1 MHDFGGEALASLS
14 TEDVDFI
21 KALPKAELHAHLNG
35 CIPLECL
42 QELVNQH
49 PEITSGSDGAVAKG
63 LKILEQGVV
72 LNEINEFFDLFPAI
86 YAITSTPDA
95 LKKAT
100 RATIAQFLEPG
111 SLGAGEP
118 AQCTYLEL
126 RTTPRES
133 SFMSKREYL
142 ETVLDEVEKYDKDK
156 CNLIISLDRRMSP
169 GIMMENVKLAISL
182 REAGRRVVGV
192 DLCGTPMAG
201 KADDFLAAFEYAREN
216 GLKLTLHIAE
226 TKENTE
232 EDTMTLLSAKP
243 ARLGHATFLHE
254 ESLSVVLNHKETM
267 AVEICLSSNLLC
279 KTVETIAE
287 HHISWWLSNGLPIAI
302 CTDDTLVFRNS
313 LVEEYALLLAAPP
326 LGLGLPRETVAQ
338 MARMSLQV
346 GFHQ

>member
-169 GIMMENVKLAISL
+169 V
-182 REAGRRVVGV
+182 VVGV